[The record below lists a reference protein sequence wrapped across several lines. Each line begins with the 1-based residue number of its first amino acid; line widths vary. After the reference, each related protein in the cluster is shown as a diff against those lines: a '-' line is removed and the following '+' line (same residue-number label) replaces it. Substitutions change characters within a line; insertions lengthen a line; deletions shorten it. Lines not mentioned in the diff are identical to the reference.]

1 MLELFSVP
9 SFIDKMHRSSNV
21 RHHLYISYGALNHI
35 FSFLEPNDILSFQAL
50 SNFMY
55 HRGVERQQRSIQ
67 LRTRMLY
74 FHFSGVKQ
82 WRYSLFVYDSKLGVA
97 QRTVC
102 LREWLGVDLLYAKI
116 VQIKESVLVF
126 QPESGVI
133 KVTRLDYLST
143 TNPVSI

>member
-1 MLELFSVP
+1 
-9 SFIDKMHRSSNV
+9 
-21 RHHLYISYGALNHI
+21 
-35 FSFLEPNDILSFQAL
+35 
-50 SNFMY
+50 
-55 HRGVERQQRSIQ
+55 
-67 LRTRMLY
+67 MLY

-102 LREWLGVDLLYAKI
+102 LREWLGVDLLYARI